1 MVTGLIKATVYVQ
14 IHKNQF
20 DMKYIEEQKDTSL
33 TAFPPFSTQRM
44 LVGEY
49 GVAEHLFKKGVKELI
64 GSVWI
69 PPLFRIII
77 HPIEMTEGGLCQ
89 VEDRVFQQ
97 LASSMQ
103 PRTIKIHVGGE
114 LSDDEVLTLADITS

>member
-14 IHKNQF
+14 IHKNRF
-20 DMKYIEEQKDTSL
+20 EMKQIEGGTSTVL
-33 TAFPPFSTQRM
+33 DAFPPFSTQRM

-49 GVAEHLFKKGVKELI
+49 SVAEHLFKKGIKELI

-69 PPLFRIII
+69 PPKFRIVM
-77 HPIEMTEGGLCQ
+77 HPHDFTEGGLCQ
-89 VEDRVFQQ
+89 VEERVLQQ

-103 PRTIKIHVGGE
+103 PRTIKIHIGE
-114 LSDDEVLTLADITS
+114 TLADNEVATLCDIN